1 MPCAMPPSPLPL
13 RRPAEMCAPCS
24 VSRATPTS
32 TPSSSTMTTG
42 PISAVRSLA
51 WWQRGCEAAFGRS
64 GNHGPG
70 IATHLTPDPRH
81 RVLVYAPPWE
91 PRPHRYLQRSTP
103 RAVRLPHVWA
113 AGARPVVQVGRCWRV
128 SGALHGAARPARS
141 AGGPAGSRRACRR
154 PGAGAVVLRAAAA
167 RPSLVPPRARLR
179 LVSRHARAR
188 DLRIRPR
195 GRGLRLA
202 PSQAAG
208 LTFAPVVQSG
218 VCAVEWDQL
227 VLAEAAG
234 GGGPF

>member
-1 MPCAMPPSPLPL
+1 MVQASRHILPPIPVTASW
-13 RRPAEMCAPCS
+13 
-24 VSRATPTS
+24 S
-32 TPSSSTMTTG
+32 T
-42 PISAVRSLA
+42 
-51 WWQRGCEAAFGRS
+51 
-64 GNHGPG
+64 
-70 IATHLTPDPRH
+70 
-81 RVLVYAPPWE
+81 
-91 PRPHRYLQRSTP
+91 
-103 RAVRLPHVWA
+103 RLPGSHARIGISRGPPRGQCGYRMYGLLAPGPWFKSVA
-113 AGARPVVQVGRCWRV
+113 AGEFQVRYMAQLARLDPQAVLR
-128 SGALHGAARPARS
+128 
-141 AGGPAGSRRACRR
+141 GPAGSRRACRR

-195 GRGLRLA
+195 VRGLRLA

-234 GGGPF
+234 